1 MAFEYGESYYGLRT
15 WGSSDGDVKDASAA
29 LTATSGAGAVN
40 YITARG
46 ASASLTATA
55 SVSCSAE
62 KIILEESDRYTYG
75 SGLWGRNVF
84 AGDADLQTIVSAT
97 SSIANVVHERVRTAS
112 ATVTAACSV
121 AAIGGMRRS
130 GSATVTATST
140 LPNLTTSL
148 RVREP
153 NLNAADCQSS
163 TNDVVG
169 VCTWNTGATVTASGN
184 LTGAAIKFFLESSD
198 KYAYGS
204 GLWGT
209 QRYDQEDLQTIV
221 SATSVGTSC
230 VGAKV
235 NLVSI
240 NIVASSSVSG
250 VSEKINQPSA
260 TTTANASVSARA
272 EAVYVSGA
280 QMSSSSTTAFTT
292 VQRVRQDTAAV
303 STTSGTATIGRE
315 KWELVV
321 NDNNTWTQIA
331 A

>member
-29 LTATSGAGAVN
+29 LTATSGAGAVEWE
-40 YITARG
+40 IAIG
-46 ASASLTATA
+46 ASAAITATA

-84 AGDADLQTIVSAT
+84 AGNADLQTIVSAT
-97 SSIANVVHERVRTAS
+97 SSIANVVIQRVREKSVTVS
-112 ATVTAACSV
+112 ATCSV
-121 AAIGGMRRS
+121 AAIGGMQRDTSCTSTTNSVIPNLPATTLRVRES
-130 GSATVTATST
+130 SATVTA
-140 LPNLTTSL
+140 
-148 RVREP
+148 
-153 NLNAADCQSS
+153 AGA
-163 TNDVVG
+163 TNTVVAT
-169 VCTWNTGATVTASGN
+169 CTWNTGATVTAAGA

-230 VGAKV
+230 IGAKV
-235 NLVSI
+235 NLVPIAIFAVSPTSCSAEDI
-240 NIVASSSVSG
+240 KQPVA
-250 VSEKINQPSA
+250 A
-260 TTTANASVSARA
+260 TTANATISSRA
-272 EAVYVSGA
+272 EAIFISSGA
-280 QMSSSSTTAFTT
+280 MTSTSVTAFTS
-292 VQRVRQDTAAV
+292 VQRVRQDTGAV
-303 STTSGTATIGRE
+303 SSTSGVALLGRE
-315 KWELVV
+315 KWVLIT
-321 NDNNTWTQIA
+321 NDSVTWTQIA